1 MQANIV
7 IIPLKTYVHCKFW
20 KHTETTWEN
29 HKKQLLPTGETI
41 ILVEEGDKI
50 HNDFQKFN
58 PEKSLITN
66 SIFWAILDI
75 EGFHFS
81 LGTFGEVEGDPDPLE
96 PPDETYTQGKFDISG
111 SNETMQNALASIV

>member
-1 MQANIV
+1 MYIVNFENI
-7 IIPLKTYVHCKFW
+7 L
-20 KHTETTWEN
+20 N

-75 EGFHFS
+75 EGFPFF
-81 LGTFGEVEGDPDPLE
+81 LGDVRGSYGP
-96 PPDETYTQGKFDISG
+96 SG
-111 SNETMQNALASIV
+111 PAWGLGLNLYPK